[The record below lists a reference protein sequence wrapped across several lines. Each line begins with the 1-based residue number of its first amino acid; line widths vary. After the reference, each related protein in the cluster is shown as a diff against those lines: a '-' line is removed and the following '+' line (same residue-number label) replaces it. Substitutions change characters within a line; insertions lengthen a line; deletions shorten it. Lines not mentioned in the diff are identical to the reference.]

1 MGPAVHEARARSP
14 GGGAVAVRAG
24 TLLQKPRGGARRCG
38 TTAAREEILGAVT
51 VKMGPQMVLWCSPA
65 VPASCAPFPLP
76 HPFSQ
81 TTLRIRTLQSP
92 PLLGLG
98 PCKLQDQRAAARKS
112 KRSIRERI
120 TYTHS
125 PSNPKEKDQYSP
137 CSNLQRIKM
146 LSIAAQRVHGGKR
159 RRRGFRGIRC
169 FRKGGGG
176 GEGVGRSGPVFP
188 PRLLIQN

>member
-1 MGPAVHEARARSP
+1 MEPQPVGHDLGPQASVRLGGTGSARSSGEQP
-14 GGGAVAVRAG
+14 GGRRGGGARRYP
-24 TLLQKPRGGARRCG
+24 LQKPRGGARRCG
-38 TTAAREEILGAVT
+38 TTAAREEIWGAVT

-81 TTLRIRTLQSP
+81 TSLRIRTLQSP

-125 PSNPKEKDQYSP
+125 PRNPKEKDQ
-137 CSNLQRIKM
+137 
-146 LSIAAQRVHGGKR
+146 
-159 RRRGFRGIRC
+159 
-169 FRKGGGG
+169 
-176 GEGVGRSGPVFP
+176 
-188 PRLLIQN
+188 